1 MSLESEAN
9 FKTAIGTA
17 AADLTTA
24 LQDTVL
30 TEMAEVV
37 RNPMHPLRRI
47 EKLFNLNLAT
57 GVFTSDD
64 AYIAAAYAGNPLNK
78 GSQMDVIGNITAMT
92 LVSATVEDA
101 DPTDI
106 VLTFSEPVLSADN
119 IEIGGEAKVIDSIT
133 VAGAVVTIVVTVA
146 YVNGNTITATGDF
159 ERIGLLGGVIL
170 DAESVTNNVDP

>member
-1 MSLESEAN
+1 MSLESQAN

-37 RNPMHPLRRI
+37 RNPKHPLRRI
-47 EKLFNLNLAT
+47 EKLFNLNAAT

-64 AYIAAAYAGNPLNK
+64 AYITAAYAGLTPMK
-78 GSQMDVIGNITAMT
+78 GSQMDVVGNVTPMT
-92 LVSATVEDA
+92 LVSAAVADA
-101 DPTDI
+101 DPTDV
-106 VLTFSEPVLSADN
+106 VLTFSEPVLSASN
-119 IEIGGEAKVIDSIT
+119 IVLGGEAKVIDSIT
-133 VAGAVVTIVVTVA
+133 IAGAVVTIVVTVA

-159 ERIGLLGGVIL
+159 ERVGLLTGVIL
-170 DAESVTNNVDP
+170 AAESVTNNVA